1 MNASNDVELVK
12 LLKGY
17 INHQQSVS
25 SANFVISP
33 SEKTMI
39 KLTRGRKEA
48 AYKTTVCY
56 YDLYTAQGVNEGGSG
71 YFGKINVHPLQDFP
85 YEFQSTS
92 PRTGKY
98 TLKVRK
104 HEEKFYIEIWN
115 KTGMIDSIEVSS
127 KIEFVYNDN
136 VFGSFSWS
144 ENEESVVFVAE
155 KKKPKAVA
163 LGELNLEPT
172 NENIEKDIGGYLK
185 NAEEPESFGEGL
197 QTKIEPEVWIFDVA
211 EKKLRKV
218 SNINYDNVYP
228 CYPTFY
234 KNEGLVY
241 TGLYIQSQKLG
252 LRACMNH
259 AQSMFFVPKI
269 KREEPTP
276 NKKGEKEEKPQQP
289 DPVPEEEKPVNLTS
303 DLFVAIRPVFNT
315 DYSRLV
321 FFSVKEKFCEHMT
334 CMELSSIDMSF
345 LNSEGKSYPEVTTI
359 VERVL
364 DNADHFNGIYGYHD
378 LIYLSGFVGTK
389 PENEIFVFQTLFRG
403 RSIIAMYDFG
413 KKGIKVLQDSKEV
426 HSASILDTHPA
437 HGLIYSVAT
446 VGRLRE
452 VKYYSFNDLSSIKL
466 LSETKDHESVN
477 SSSVVLYDLTRDEQ
491 ETLDPQLV
499 GLYQKIEQS
508 TTHFIR
514 IDNGSE
520 GMLFLP
526 PGVSQEN
533 GKKLPLVLVIH
544 GGPHGMG
551 FYLPSSTYDAGLFLN
566 NNYAVFSPNYRGSA
580 GFGLN
585 FIRGTVGA
593 SGTHEVEDVIQLI
606 DKILADHG
614 SVIDAE
620 RIGVTGFSYGGFLSC
635 WLAVH
640 PEFCKRLKVSVPVN
654 PVTFMPEMVSTSDIP
669 DWVFAESLSKER
681 YLSFDYTE
689 EDLLGFHRSS
699 PLRLT
704 KNVQCALLMIIGQA
718 DLRVPPSNG
727 RYMYK
732 ALKHLGKKNID
743 FLSYKGENHGLPGFE
758 ASSHFLISL
767 VRWFRKYL

>member
-25 SANFVISP
+25 SANFVVSP
-33 SEKTMI
+33 SDKAMI

-48 AYKTTVCY
+48 VYKTTVCY
-56 YDLYTAQGVNEGGSG
+56 YDLYTIQGAKEDGSRL
-71 YFGKINVHPLQDFP
+71 FGKINAHPLQDFP

-104 HEEKFYIEIWN
+104 QEEKFYIEIWN
-115 KTGMIDSIEVSS
+115 KSGMIDAVEISS

-136 VFGSFSWS
+136 VFGSFAWS
-144 ENEESVVFVAE
+144 ESEESVVFVAE

-163 LGELNLEPT
+163 LGELNLDPS
-172 NENIEKDIGGYLK
+172 NENLEKDIAGYLK

-197 QTKIEPEVWIFDVA
+197 QTKIDPEVWIFDVS
-211 EKKLRKV
+211 ERKLRKV
-218 SNINYDNVYP
+218 SNINYDSVYP
-228 CYPTFY
+228 CYPVFY
-234 KNEGLVY
+234 KNDGLAY
-241 TGLYIQSQKLG
+241 TGVYIQSQKLG

-259 AQSMFFVPKI
+259 AQSLFFVPKI
-269 KREEPTP
+269 KREEPAL
-276 NKKGEKEEKPQQP
+276 NKKGDKEEKPKQSEE
-289 DPVPEEEKPVNLTS
+289 VPEEEKPVNLTPEH
-303 DLFVAIRPVFNT
+303 FVALRPVFNY
-315 DYSRLV
+315 DFSRLV

-334 CMELSSIDMSF
+334 CMELSSINMSF
-345 LNSEGKSYPEVTTI
+345 LNGQNKSSPDIRTI
-359 VERVL
+359 IEKIL
-364 DNADHFNGIYGYHD
+364 DNADHFNGIYGYHE
-378 LIYLSGFVGTK
+378 LIYLAGFVGTK
-389 PENEIFVFQTLFRG
+389 PENEVFVFQTLYRG
-403 RSIIAMYDFG
+403 RSKIAMYDFG
-413 KKGIKVLQDSKEV
+413 KNGIKVLQDSKEV

-437 HGLIYSVAT
+437 YGLIYTVAT

-452 VKYYSFNDLSSIKL
+452 VKYSSHSDLEAIKL
-466 LSETKDHESVN
+466 LAEASGQENVN
-477 SSSVVLYDLTRDEQ
+477 SSCAVLYDLTRDEQ
-491 ETLDPQLV
+491 ETLDPQLIS
-499 GLYQKIEQS
+499 LYQKIEQS
-508 TTHFIR
+508 SAHLIK
-514 IDNGSE
+514 IENGAE
-520 GMLFLP
+520 GTLFLP
-526 PGVSQEN
+526 PGVSQQN

-551 FYLPSSTYDAGLFLN
+551 VYLPSSTYDAGLFLN
-566 NNYAVFSPNYRGSA
+566 NDYAVFSPNYRGSA

-606 DKILADHG
+606 DKIIAEHG

-654 PVTFMPEMVSTSDIP
+654 PVTFMPEMVSTTDIP

-681 YLSFDYTE
+681 YLSFDYSE

-699 PLRLT
+699 PLRLS

-727 RYMYK
+727 RYMYR

>member
-1 MNASNDVELVK
+1 MNTSNDVELVR

-33 SEKTMI
+33 SNKTMI

-48 AYKTTVCY
+48 LYKTSVNY
-56 YDLYTAQGVNEGGSG
+56 YDLYTAQSTPGNGQG
-71 YFGKINVHPLQDFP
+71 YFGKINAHPLQDFP

-92 PRTGKY
+92 PRTGKH

-104 HEEKFYIEIWN
+104 HEEKFSIEIWN
-115 KTGMIDSIEVSS
+115 TAGMIDSVEISS
-127 KIEFVYNDN
+127 KVEFVYNDN

-144 ENEESVVFVAE
+144 NSEDNVVFVAE
-155 KKKPKAVA
+155 KKKPKAAA
-163 LGELNLEPT
+163 LGELNLDAT
-172 NENIEKDIGGYLK
+172 NENVDKDVGNYLK

-197 QTKIEPEVWIFDVA
+197 QTKIEPEVWIFDVL

-218 SNINYDNVYP
+218 ANINYDSVYP

-234 KNEGLVY
+234 KDEGLVY
-241 TGLYIQSQKLG
+241 TGLQIQSQKLG

-259 AQSMFFVPKI
+259 AQSIYFIPKI

-276 NKKGEKEEKPQQP
+276 NKKFEKEEKPQE
-289 DPVPEEEKPVNLTS
+289 PVMLADDERPVNLTPEH
-303 DLFVAIRPVFNT
+303 FVAIRPIFNH

-334 CMELSSIDMSF
+334 CMELSSVDMSF
-345 LNSEGKSYPEVTTI
+345 LSEQNKLHPEIHTI
-359 VERVL
+359 VKRVL
-364 DNADHFNGIYGYHD
+364 NNEEHFNGIYGYHD
-378 LIYLSGFVGTK
+378 LIYLAGFVGTK
-389 PENEIFVFQTLFRG
+389 PETEQFVFPTLYRG
-403 RSIIAMYDFG
+403 RSTIVIYDFA
-413 KKGIKVLQDSKEV
+413 KKGLKVLRDSKEI
-426 HSASILDTHPA
+426 HSAGILDTHPV

-452 VKYYSFNDLSSIKL
+452 VKYSSFEDLFSIKL
-466 LSETKDHESVN
+466 LSESNGSEPTNN
-477 SSSVVLYDLTRDEQ
+477 SSIVLYDLTRDEQ

-499 GLYQKIEQS
+499 SLYAKIEQ
-508 TTHFIR
+508 TTAHFIR
-514 IDNGSE
+514 IDNGAE

-526 PGVSQEN
+526 PGLSKED

-551 FYLPSSTYDAGLFLN
+551 VYLPSSTYDAGLFLN
-566 NNYAVFSPNYRGSA
+566 NDYAVFSPNYRGSA

-606 DKILADHG
+606 DKIIADHG
-614 SVIDAE
+614 DIIDEE

-681 YLSFDYTE
+681 YFKFDYSD
-689 EDLLGFHRSS
+689 EDLLGFHQSS
-699 PLRLT
+699 PLRLS
-704 KNVQCALLMIIGQA
+704 KNVQCALLMVIGQA

-727 RYMYK
+727 RYMYR

-767 VRWFRKYL
+767 VRWFKKYL